1 MSSQPRSLLL
11 VNPFTLLHYYFNTV
25 LKFLPS
31 LFGVAFLFLL
41 DQFSNV
47 PLSPCIPFSFLISF
61 HTQQI
66 LIASPKNIEIDSG
79 ADRTTPLSPIVR
91 QEIVATNG
99 RTDQGNKNCPRR
111 NAHSLRRRRNSY
123 SKETCFLFFCSLSCV
138 LPRFFFFF
146 LPFRFFFSLNI

>member
-47 PLSPCIPFSFLISF
+47 PLSPCIPFFLISF

-91 QEIVATNG
+91 QELSRQTDV
-99 RTDQGNKNCPRR
+99 RT
-111 NAHSLRRRRNSY
+111 
-123 SKETCFLFFCSLSCV
+123 KETRTVLEGTHTLFVGGEIRIRKKRVSFFFVPYPAFSLA
-138 LPRFFFFF
+138 FFSFFF
-146 LPFRFFFSLNI
+146 LFAFFFL